1 MFKPRAIT
9 FVNKKTKLGFSI
21 SRDDRD
27 FMANLLYKK
36 NPEGYKDDEYGLFF
50 GRVRVDV
57 VTGVPL
63 EDNDFDEFTALL
75 FDRGNPTPHVFSVP
89 CITKVSDELDPPV
102 TCVFPTDAGGGCDR
116 MRKDLETA
124 ARNTQRNVSESVYE
138 RAAAEIFPLMTE
150 KVRYKRSSGPV
161 WEWPIILWVD
171 PTDPEW
177 KWVTRDY
184 ELEHHNLAENL
195 FDSDDESEEEE
206 EEDE

>member
-36 NPEGYKDDEYGLFF
+36 NPEGYKDDEYG
-50 GRVRVDV
+50 RCVRVDV

-89 CITKVSDELDPPV
+89 CITKVCDELDPFRCPDF
-102 TCVFPTDAGGGCDR
+102 CGGCDR
-116 MRKDLETA
+116 KRKEYETA
-124 ARNTQRNVSESVYE
+124 ARNTQHNVSESVYE

-206 EEDE
+206 EEDDEH